1 MVFELKERKKK
12 TRVVCTIGPA
22 SENEKMLRKLILAGM
37 NVMRLNFSHG
47 DFEEHGGRIVTVR
60 KLSKELNKNIAILLL
75 KILKV
80 QVIVLQSLIKNYIKM
95 LNLVVSF

>member
-37 NVMRLNFSHG
+37 NVRNHH
-47 DFEEHGGRIVTVR
+47 ER
-60 KLSKELNKNIAILLL
+60 
-75 KILKV
+75 
-80 QVIVLQSLIKNYIKM
+80 SLI
-95 LNLVVSF
+95 S

>member
-1 MVFELKERKKK
+1 MNSVFPPTKSPVLISGPFELKERKKK

-60 KLSKELNKNIAILLL
+60 KLSKELNKNIAIFSYNM
-75 KILKV
+75 I
-80 QVIVLQSLIKNYIKM
+80 N
-95 LNLVVSF
+95 